1 MHSLPPYLQ
10 RQLNTPV
17 ALAISAKVAGQV
29 QHQGPEKANAREA
42 SNLAIYPEEHH
53 CCQSWICFFLTN
65 AFSSQVFKMFNVS
78 VFFVWKLHDNH
89 HRLYESFVNLGNGKI
104 L

>member
-1 MHSLPPYLQ
+1 MHSLPPDLQ
-10 RQLNTPV
+10 RQLHTPV

-53 CCQSWICFFLTN
+53 CCQSWICFFLTD
-65 AFSSQVFKMFNVS
+65 AFSSQVFKMFHVS
-78 VFFVWKLHDNH
+78 VFLCGSCMTIITDYMNH
-89 HRLYESFVNLGNGKI
+89 FVNLGNGKI